1 MFIINESA
9 QYSSAAISQKHDGYI
24 EFTCILQEAER
35 KNRNGRIYHKS
46 VLEQGLNS
54 PYVQERLRTKT
65 WYGEAG
71 HPSDTS
77 VQRQMTIDQRN
88 IAFVIDQIW
97 WEGNLLKAKCETA
110 DTAVGHDMMG
120 LIKQGSKVAFSLRA
134 QGNVHRDAVT
144 GDTIVDSPI
153 QIITFD
159 WVVVP
164 SHDVAYIQSIC
175 EETRNAMLYGSRF
188 GNFANALTESS
199 NLFENGELIPM
210 NNITK
215 ISRDYTKSYNTKLKP
230 LAEMYIPESGD
241 TVKSM
246 NASTTILENS
256 GTHTVKK
263 VLTEDYIVKDI
274 RQKIIGLNGDNE

>member
-35 KNRNGRIYHKS
+35 KNRNGRIYHNS

-97 WEGNLLKAKCETA
+97 WEGNLLKARCETA

-164 SHDVAYIQSIC
+164 SHDVAYIQSVC

-210 NNITK
+210 NNITT

-241 TVKSM
+241 IVKSM
-246 NASTTILENS
+246 NESTTILENS

>member
-9 QYSSAAISQKHDGYI
+9 QYSSVAISQKHDGYI

-164 SHDVAYIQSIC
+164 SHDVAYIQSVC

-241 TVKSM
+241 IVKSM
-246 NASTTILENS
+246 NESTTILENS

>member
-164 SHDVAYIQSIC
+164 SHDVAYIQSVC

-199 NLFENGELIPM
+199 NLFENG
-210 NNITK
+210 
-215 ISRDYTKSYNTKLKP
+215 
-230 LAEMYIPESGD
+230 
-241 TVKSM
+241 
-246 NASTTILENS
+246 
-256 GTHTVKK
+256 
-263 VLTEDYIVKDI
+263 
-274 RQKIIGLNGDNE
+274 